1 MVLRRRGMSRRCPR
15 APTTPGTPGVMAGR
29 TATAT
34 ITRRALFVQV
44 RAALRDEHGPDVPIP
59 NERDLYRLAA
69 RMDRGLHTF
78 GAARTRRR
86 TANRPDR
93 PFTSGVT
100 LRPGEHVQIDHQH
113 HRHSVSI
120 RGRCDPAG
128 GVDDRGGRR
137 DPQHPDRC
145 GRTDDESGG
154 CGRGAATPNRSV
166 LYKGQGAGHSVGS
179 RSGSVR
185 VVANPTMAAGWVAAV
200 SAFST
205 DTTGAAGSSGDAG
218 VAEAVPAG

>member
-1 MVLRRRGMSRRCPR
+1 MVASCARRRPSDPLARIDGRVLTALS
-15 APTTPGTPGVMAGR
+15 TVMAGR

-34 ITRRALFVQV
+34 IIRRALFVQV

-145 GRTDDESGG
+145 GRTDDE
-154 CGRGAATPNRSV
+154 AVDAVAV
-166 LYKGQGAGHSVGS
+166 LLRQTNPRFTS
-179 RSGSVR
+179 R
-185 VVANPTMAAGWVAAV
+185 
-200 SAFST
+200 
-205 DTTGAAGSSGDAG
+205 
-218 VAEAVPAG
+218 

>member
-1 MVLRRRGMSRRCPR
+1 MVASCARRRPSDPLARIDGRVLTALS
-15 APTTPGTPGVMAGR
+15 TVMAGR

-78 GAARTRRR
+78 GAAATRRR

-93 PFTSGVT
+93 PFRSGVT
-100 LRPGEHVQIDHQH
+100 LRPGEHVQIDHQD

-154 CGRGAATPNRSV
+154 CGRGAATPNRSA
-166 LYKGQGAGHSVGS
+166 LLQGTGVGPFGRFSVGIS
-179 RSGSVR
+179 QSGGQPDHGGGLGGGGFGVQHRRHRRGR
-185 VVANPTMAAGWVAAV
+185 VIG
-200 SAFST
+200 
-205 DTTGAAGSSGDAG
+205 
-218 VAEAVPAG
+218 